1 MWRVILSK
9 INHIL
14 QEIVQ
19 NKIIF
24 IVNTV
29 CDSYWVK
36 LKFALNA
43 LFFYVSINKEIRFF
57 LTVHESSAT

>member
-36 LKFALNA
+36 LKFALNV

-57 LTVHESSAT
+57 LTVHESAT